1 MSKGVDERMIIYK
14 VFNKNADFKKGD
26 LLGRLI
32 ERREDLRGNYQVESR
47 LRWARFLAMRS
58 TLIAALVGCGFLL
71 VSSCASV
78 PTGPLAEGE
87 VRLLSV
93 QVPGTD
99 IVRVSIPFV
108 VNITFQADDEPE
120 IKRACFFWSGD
131 GPYCVNVT
139 DIDYGSPGK
148 IQVRPKI
155 PGAMTP
161 GSYILECYVQYI
173 YKGKTIM
180 SNVVNTHI
188 LLRY

>member
-1 MSKGVDERMIIYK
+1 MDRS
-14 VFNKNADFKKGD
+14 
-26 LLGRLI
+26 
-32 ERREDLRGNYQVESR
+32 EDLRGNYELESR
-47 LRWARFLAMRS
+47 SRWVRFLAMRS
-58 TLIAALVGCGFLL
+58 TLIAVLVGCGFLL

-93 QVPGTD
+93 EVPAAD
-99 IVRVSIPFV
+99 FVRVTIPFV
-108 VNITFQADDEPE
+108 ANITFQADDEPE
-120 IKRACFFWSGD
+120 IKRVCFFWSGD

-148 IQVRPKI
+148 IKVQTKN
-155 PGAMTP
+155 PGTTAP
-161 GSYILECYVQYI
+161 GSHTLECYVQYI

-188 LLRY
+188 NLRSPSSWRR